1 MSNITELDNRLLAC
15 ASFVRHDSIVADIGS
30 DHAYLPIYLVSEGIC
45 PRAIAS
51 DINKGPVDRARANI
65 ALSAL
70 SDKIDVLLA
79 DGLDKAAGFSP
90 DDVVIAGMGG
100 ELIRDIIAASDYARR
115 DGVRLILQPMTMPD
129 ALRAYLA
136 AEGFKIV
143 GETVCTAADKYYQVI
158 CAEYDGKPYT
168 LKHAQLLFGPLNL
181 ARIAKGCATTEDME
195 LLERAR
201 LSSRRRICGMERA
214 ERPNTDA
221 IASETEI
228 YELCCELIKKSKG
241 E

>member
-1 MSNITELDNRLLAC
+1 MSNMTELDHRLLAC
-15 ASFVRHDSIVADIGS
+15 ASFVRHGSVVADIGS

-51 DINKGPVDRARANI
+51 DINQGPVDRARTNI

-79 DGLDKAAGFSP
+79 DGLDKAASFSP
-90 DDVVIAGMGG
+90 NDIVIAGMGG

-136 AEGFKIV
+136 AVGFKIV
-143 GETVCTAADKYYQVI
+143 GETVCTAANKYYQVI
-158 CAEYDGKPYT
+158 CSEYDGKPYT
-168 LKHAQLLFGPLNL
+168 LERAQLLFGPLNL
-181 ARIAKGCATTEDME
+181 ARMTDSKATVEDLE

-201 LSSRRRICGMERA
+201 LSSERCMCGMKRA
-214 ERPNTDA
+214 EHPNTDA
-221 IASETEI
+221 IAIENEI
-228 YELCCELIKKSKG
+228 YDLCCELIKKNKG
-241 E
+241 D